1 MGITPAKLTWPSSRD
16 PEAGTSSPKGLDN
29 YAEYSSSPGVYRGFC
44 NKCGSTILWRCEKE
58 PEEVGITTGTVDE
71 KWLIGEKTGS
81 DGPHQ
86 AREGLD
92 VGKALCQPVAGHLWF
107 GNAVQGV
114 TDQVTVG
121 KKFLEGFEGPVL
133 E

>member
-1 MGITPAKLTWPSSRD
+1 MD
-16 PEAGTSSPKGLDN
+16 Q
-29 YAEYSSSPGVYRGFC
+29 YAEYSSSSGVYRGFC
-44 NKCGSTILWRCEKE
+44 NNCGSTLLWRCDKE
-58 PEEVGITTGTVDE
+58 PEEVGITTGTLDE

-86 AREGLD
+86 VREGLD
-92 VGKALCQPVAGHLWF
+92 VGKAPCDPVAGHLWF

-121 KKFLEGFEGPVL
+121 KKYLEGFEGPVL
-133 E
+133 K